1 MVKLIGTMDRYTPEF
16 ISLFDHFSTSLS
28 LWRKKFVH
36 LMILFSLEIKFPHL
50 LVHLKVLVGSTAFVG
65 RMTVASKHCVFVCF
79 ALLYLVHVVIVWPM
93 SRDLYLLNRSYTP
106 DSFRRQS
113 TETIKTTHWFFQK
126 TINRYIKTSHLHFTR
141 TLNVSQVLFF
151 VLGEF
156 SHYGN
161 SKKIN

>member
-1 MVKLIGTMDRYTPEF
+1 MCTCMVKLIGTMDRYTPEF

-79 ALLYLVHVVIVWPM
+79 ALLYLVHVVIV
-93 SRDLYLLNRSYTP
+93 
-106 DSFRRQS
+106 
-113 TETIKTTHWFFQK
+113 
-126 TINRYIKTSHLHFTR
+126 
-141 TLNVSQVLFF
+141 
-151 VLGEF
+151 
-156 SHYGN
+156 
-161 SKKIN
+161 